1 MAETRKI
8 VAILGADIVG
18 HSRLAGADKG
28 RTHCRGCGGLR
39 SDPVDPA
46 GPATPGGR
54 SLSR

>member
-39 SDPVDPA
+39 SDPIDPA